1 MISKKRLESLREKR
15 SFGIGRLLLLAR
27 RDFVDQV
34 KQRTAG
40 ARHVSLPES
49 WHSLMPYID
58 VEGTRS
64 TVVAQ
69 RAGIAKQHVSKIV
82 RELEEKGLLERAPDP
97 GDGRAFLVRFT
108 ELGLQQ
114 LLLTHEVI
122 RDIEKDYE
130 ALVGTDDFEAL
141 RRALSKIAYV
151 RG

>member
-15 SFGIGRLLLLAR
+15 SAGIGRLLLLAR

-34 KQRTAG
+34 KQRTMG

-82 RELEEKGLLERAPDP
+82 RELEEKGLLERTPDP

-130 ALVGTDDFEAL
+130 ALVGTEDFEAL
-141 RRALSKIAYV
+141 RRALGKIAYT